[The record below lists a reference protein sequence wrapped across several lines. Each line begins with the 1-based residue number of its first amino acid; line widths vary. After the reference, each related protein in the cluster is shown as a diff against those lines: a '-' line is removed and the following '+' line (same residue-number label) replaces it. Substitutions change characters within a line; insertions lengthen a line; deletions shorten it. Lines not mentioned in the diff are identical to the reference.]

1 MRESGILFPV
11 FSIPSKFGIGSFSR
25 EAYEFVDFLNGS
37 GQGFWQILPMGPTGY
52 GNSPYQPVSSFAG
65 NPYFISLETLIE
77 EGLLQWDE
85 VNHVSFGGNEE
96 VVDYGALYENRTK
109 VLKLAY
115 ARFAERLA
123 AGKGTEKDKAAE
135 NGEPAESAQADK
147 DEAKAY
153 QAYKKKEA
161 FWLEDYALFTAIK
174 TEQGGKS
181 WLDWED
187 EGLKKRKAAALKD
200 AEKRLADEIDYI
212 IFTQY
217 EFDKQWGKLRAYAKS
232 KNVKIIGD
240 LPFYVALD
248 SADAWSHPEAFQ
260 MDKDLVP
267 KVVAGCPPDAFSHTG
282 QLWGNP
288 IYDWKAMKKNGYE
301 WWAQRIE
308 RNYEFYDVI
317 RIDHFHGFCDY
328 WAVPYGDQTAEKGKL
343 EKGPGMDF
351 FEALKAKVPQLQDKP
366 DGRNSKDGKPASD
379 KGRQDQKLRIIA
391 EDLGNNTPENEKL
404 LEDTGFPG
412 MKVLQYGFTSWDSY
426 YVNHRHIRNCVVYT
440 GTHDNTTSMAWIQE
454 INDGERDF
462 VRRYINS
469 QNTDYGQFV
478 WDFIREAYRSVADLC
493 IVPLQDYLCKGKE
506 ARINTPGTGEGN
518 WQWRLQPNF
527 LSKDLERSIRGLSEL
542 YSRIPKVESE
552 DAGNE

>member
-1 MRESGILFPV
+1 MQERGFYLMRESGILFPI

-77 EGLLQWDE
+77 EGLLTWDE
-85 VNHVSFGGNEE
+85 VNGVSFGNQVEA
-96 VVDYGALYENRTK
+96 VDYGALYENRGK
-109 VLKLAY
+109 VLKIAHE
-115 ARFAERLA
+115 RFCERLKKA
-123 AGKGTEKDKAAE
+123 KD
-135 NGEPAESAQADK
+135 ESASQTDK

-174 TEQGGKS
+174 SEQSGKS

-187 EGLKKRKAAALKD
+187 EDLKKRKASALKE

-288 IYDWKAMKKNGYE
+288 IYDWKAMKKNEYE
-301 WWAQRIE
+301 WWVQRIE

-328 WAVPYGDQTAEKGKL
+328 WAVPYGDKTAEKGKL

-351 FEALKAKVPQLQDKP
+351 FNVLKSKVKELQ
-366 DGRNSKDGKPASD
+366 NSK
-379 KGRQDQKLRIIA
+379 KLGIIA

-542 YSRIPKVESE
+542 YSRIPKAEE
-552 DAGNE
+552 L